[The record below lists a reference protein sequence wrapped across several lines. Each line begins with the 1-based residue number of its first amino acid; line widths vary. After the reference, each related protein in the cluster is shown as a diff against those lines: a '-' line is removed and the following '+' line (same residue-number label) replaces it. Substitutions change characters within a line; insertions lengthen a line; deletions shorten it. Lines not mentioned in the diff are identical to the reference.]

1 MQFWRPRASFR
12 RAWGLLT
19 DFKYE
24 QTRPD
29 IFYGHLAA
37 DTVSLIEAVWRGAT
51 ASDKEADT
59 RSGNPTD
66 SPVDGHTDKSPQ
78 GRNGNPTDSPV
89 DGHTD
94 NPPQGRSLAG
104 TRVLDV
110 GGGPGYFGVAFSK
123 ADATYYT
130 CEPDVGEM
138 AAAGIKLQSSVRGSG
153 LDLPFL
159 DNSFDITYSSNVAE
173 HVPDPWRMADEM
185 LRVTKPGGVVIYSYT
200 VWLGPFGG
208 HETGLWQHY
217 VGGEFAARRYRR
229 KHGKEPKNRWGES
242 LFNVSAA
249 AGLRYG
255 WGAENPREAGRGAE
269 LLSADANGSHT
280 GASATGAAPAADHSA
295 SETIPHAMGADALDA
310 GAYPSSTGAT
320 PAAEFIAA
328 FPRYHP
334 WWAWWMVHIPG
345 FREFAVSNLVIVL
358 RKQGDLGGGGTD
370 M

>member
-1 MQFWRPRASFR
+1 MTVFFTMLNPLAPFSATTSAVSSATSSTLSAVASLSVRTRRLLRFWRPHATFH
-12 RAWGLLT
+12 RAWGLLS

-37 DTVSLIEAVWRGAT
+37 DTVNLIEAVWRGAT
-51 ASDKEADT
+51 ASKEKKT
-59 RSGNPTD
+59 GSSTGVKN
-66 SPVDGHTDKSPQ
+66 
-78 GRNGNPTDSPV
+78 
-89 DGHTD
+89 
-94 NPPQGRSLAG
+94 GRSLVG

-110 GGGPGYFGVAFSK
+110 GGGPGYFGVAFSD
-123 ADATYYT
+123 ADAEYFT

-138 AAAGIKLQSSVRGSG
+138 AAAGITLQSSVRGSG

-185 LRVTKPGGVVIYSYT
+185 LRVTKPGGIVIYSYT

-217 VGGEFAARRYRR
+217 VGGEFAARRYRQ
-229 KHGKEPKNRWGES
+229 KHGKEPKNRWGKS

-255 WGAENPREAGRGAE
+255 WRAERSECAEPATIRTSKDKGEAVE
-269 LLSADANGSHT
+269 E
-280 GASATGAAPAADHSA
+280 PK
-295 SETIPHAMGADALDA
+295 
-310 GAYPSSTGAT
+310 
-320 PAAEFIAA
+320 AEFLAA

-345 FREFAVSNLVIVL
+345 FREFAVSNLVLVL
-358 RKQGDLGGGGTD
+358 RKKR
-370 M
+370 

>member
-59 RSGNPTD
+59 RS
-66 SPVDGHTDKSPQ
+66 
-78 GRNGNPTDSPV
+78 GNPTDSPV

-269 LLSADANGSHT
+269 LLPADANSSHT
-280 GASATGAAPAADHSA
+280 GASATGAAPAADQSA
-295 SETIPHAMGADALDA
+295 SETIPRAMGADALDP

>member
-1 MQFWRPRASFR
+1 MFPRFPKGQRAIRRLRAFNSSPRSHLRAFTLASRTHQTLKFWRPQATFR
-12 RAWGLLT
+12 RAWGLLS

-37 DTVSLIEAVWRGAT
+37 DTVSLIAAVWRGAT
-51 ASDKEADT
+51 ASDKKTANHPN
-59 RSGNPTD
+59 RPSN
-66 SPVDGHTDKSPQ
+66 
-78 GRNGNPTDSPV
+78 
-89 DGHTD
+89 
-94 NPPQGRSLAG
+94 GRSLAG

-110 GGGPGYFGVAFSK
+110 GGGPGYFGVAFSE
-123 ADATYYT
+123 ADAEYFT

-159 DNSFDITYSSNVAE
+159 DDSFDITYSSNVAE

-185 LRVTKPGGVVIYSYT
+185 LRVTKPGGIVIYSYT

-208 HETGLWQHY
+208 HETGLWEHY

-229 KHGKEPKNRWGES
+229 RHGKEPKNRWGES
-242 LFNVSAA
+242 LFDVSAA
-249 AGLRYG
+249 DGVRYG
-255 WGAENPREAGRGAE
+255 WSTEGAGSQHHCWRHGDQKRGHQE
-269 LLSADANGSHT
+269 VGSGADHR
-280 GASATGAAPAADHSA
+280 SATHRAPACAA
-295 SETIPHAMGADALDA
+295 TAN
-310 GAYPSSTGAT
+310 ST
-320 PAAEFIAA
+320 AEFIAA

-334 WWAWWMVHIPG
+334 WWAWWAVHIPV

-358 RKQGDLGGGGTD
+358 RKK
-370 M
+370 